1 MRLKA
6 AVWRDE
12 NCSFWILA
20 VVKLLVDR
28 PMTLTKTF
36 DRVDDVSKI
45 EGCNTRG
52 IEYRWSIFSKVI
64 ATFPVGSNALDFGAG
79 SLRESFDL
87 AVRGFNVTSVDI
99 DSGLMSAYKA
109 SYDWPA
115 NGTSHFIIGTGD
127 LTEGL
132 EKIAGQKFALVT
144 CFDVLE
150 HLDNPESL
158 LRLLKPYISD
168 DGKIFI
174 TVPNGRTLFELAFRF
189 DLLLARATKRYI
201 RPGEPHLQ
209 RNSPEKW
216 KQIIVRAGY
225 NILQHEIEIGFFANT
240 VAAVVQLPLAL
251 SGRILRKLGVNVDA
265 LALSERICSGTRMAA
280 IDRIDKKTK
289 SIFRGLYGWNLFV
302 ASPVRNRAMKFH

>member
-1 MRLKA
+1 
-6 AVWRDE
+6 
-12 NCSFWILA
+12 
-20 VVKLLVDR
+20 
-28 PMTLTKTF
+28 MTLTKTF

-52 IEYRWSIFSKVI
+52 IEYRWSTFSKAI

-87 AVRGFNVTSVDI
+87 AIRGFNVTSIDI
-99 DSGLMSAYKA
+99 DSDLMSAYKD

-115 NGTSHFIIGTGD
+115 NGSSHRIIGAGN

-132 EKIAGQKFALVT
+132 AKISGQRFALVT

-150 HLDNPESL
+150 HLDDPESL
-158 LRLLKPYISD
+158 LRLLEPYIAD
-168 DGKIFI
+168 EGKIFI

-189 DLLLARATKRYI
+189 DLLLARATNRYI

-209 RNSPEKW
+209 RNSPKKW
-216 KQIIVRAGY
+216 KQIIARAGY
-225 NILQHEIEIGFFANT
+225 DVLQHDMEIGFFANT
-240 VAAVVQLPLAL
+240 TAAVVQLPLAL
-251 SGRILRKLGVNVDA
+251 GGRLLRKLGVNVDA
-265 LALSERICSGTRMAA
+265 LALSQRICSGARMSA
-280 IDRIDKKTK
+280 IDRFDQKTK

-302 ASPVRNRAMKFH
+302 ASPVRNRATTHQ